1 MCPVC
6 LVTSAAIVAA
16 SATTTGGVSAL
27 VLRLTPQR
35 ETSTAKRT
43 SKE

>member
-6 LVTSAAIVAA
+6 LVTSATIVTA
-16 SATTTGGVSAL
+16 SATTAGGLTAL

-35 ETSTAKRT
+35 KTSTAKRT